1 MNYQGATVSENKAG
15 SRSFVELF
23 VCGKS
28 VNSTFGIIL
37 NQILRRENSY
47 DIVSSFSFEN
57 CSILHS
63 QIVVN
68 NEIMCNYEGVMEDPM
83 YVTTPQEKK
92 LIDQENSMINKEH
105 HMLKKYKIFT
115 KNDNKR
121 AYKLSFSGFLFTEN
135 IKEMIE
141 IFTHTQR
148 NLKMRFTSEQSTVY

>member
-63 QIVVN
+63 QVIFLIIKQKIVVN

-135 IKEMIE
+135 IKVLS
-141 IFTHTQR
+141 FF
-148 NLKMRFTSEQSTVY
+148 L

>member
-63 QIVVN
+63 QVIFLIIKQKIVVN

-121 AYKLSFSGFLFTEN
+121 AYKLSSSGFLFTEN
-135 IKEMIE
+135 IKVLS
-141 IFTHTQR
+141 FF
-148 NLKMRFTSEQSTVY
+148 L